1 MDLTSQFAG
10 VLVEH
15 RYSYRTVKTYR
26 NIIND
31 FLHVSGCF
39 AKTDLSVEK
48 AECYLRQKFESRMY
62 SAAYQR
68 HTKAA
73 LKFFFEKVLLVA
85 FPTLPAA
92 SQSRIEK
99 SPAVLSIQEID
110 ALLAASDN
118 LKYRTFFAVM
128 YGAGLT
134 LSEAT
139 ELRPADISPKKKAII
154 VSDGALG
161 KQRESMLPTAL
172 LDLIRTYY
180 GTFKPKNWLF
190 EGKNGRQIS
199 HRALQAAFKKAVYKA
214 GVNKPVT
221 LFALR
226 HSFAVHLLEQG
237 TDIKII
243 QNMLGHK
250 SASITNK
257 YKSVAEMSVAKVNSP
272 FELLNYG
279 RE

>member
-1 MDLTSQFAG
+1 MDLTSKFAG
-10 VLVEH
+10 VLVELK
-15 RYSYRTVKTYR
+15 YSYRTVKSYR
-26 NIIND
+26 NIINE
-31 FLHVSGCF
+31 FLHTTGCF
-39 AKTDLSVEK
+39 AQSDFTVEV
-48 AECYLRQKFESRMY
+48 AETYLRQKFESRMY

-73 LKFFFEKVLLVA
+73 LKLFFEKVMLVSV
-85 FPTLPAA
+85 PTLPMA
-92 SQSRIEK
+92 SHPRIEK
-99 SPAVLSIQEID
+99 CPTVLSLQEIG
-110 ALLAASDN
+110 ALLTASNN

-139 ELRPADISPKKKAII
+139 ELRPSDILPKKMAIR
-154 VSDGALG
+154 VYDDASG
-161 KQRESMLPTAL
+161 KQREFMLPIDL

-180 GTFKPKNWLF
+180 ATFKPKNWLF

-199 HRALQAAFKKAVYKA
+199 HRVLQTAFKKVVGKV
-214 GVNKPVT
+214 GLNKPVT

-257 YKSVAEMSVAKVNSP
+257 YKSVAEINTAKVISP
-272 FELLNYG
+272 FELLNFG